1 MAQIAPVQKGYVT
14 LPGPGY
20 PISLAA
26 IAELTDR
33 YCRLDRPLSSLSDS
47 LGEFFQIRDDYKNL
61 SSEYTGQ
68 KGFCEDLD
76 ECKFS
81 FPLIHALNTQP
92 KNVQLRGILQ
102 QSRSSGGLD
111 IPHKETVLQHLR
123 DAGSLEYTEKKLQE
137 LMERIT
143 DGIMDIEKA
152 SGVSNWMVRLL
163 IHRLKV

>member
-1 MAQIAPVQKGYVT
+1 MYT
-14 LPGPGY
+14 LPDPGY
-20 PISLAA
+20 PSF
-26 IAELTDR
+26 IAVRVELTDR
-33 YCRLDRPLSSLSDS
+33 YCRLDRQLSTLSDT

-111 IPHKETVLQHLR
+111 NPLKETVLQQLR
-123 DAGSLEYTEKKLQE
+123 DAGSLEYTEKKMQV

-143 DGIMDIEKA
+143 HEIVDIERA
-152 SGVSNWMVRLL
+152 SGMSNWMVRLL